1 MNKPITVF
9 PTHKTELKTKLPRHE
24 VLKRLETNDFYVVG
38 YDYKLVKNH
47 DDYTLKPVHEPQG
60 PRNDSVPVIML
71 DVKPSGDYTHIFM
84 SFRPF
89 TAVSIIFL
97 VILLSLFAFQVA
109 LTVIGVNAQ
118 QFNILYLL
126 PTFITGL
133 VYLISLII
141 FSLEVISIR
150 KQIEELLEA
159 EIHEV
164 TEDEMSKLQKWYEK
178 KR

>member
-1 MNKPITVF
+1 MTIF

-24 VLKRLETNDFYVVG
+24 VLKRLEDNDFYVVG
-38 YDYKLVKNH
+38 YDYKLEKNQNG
-47 DDYTLKPVHEPQG
+47 YTLKPVHEPQG
-60 PRNDSVPVIML
+60 PRNDSVPVITL
-71 DVKPSGDYTHIFM
+71 DVRPNVDYTHISM

-89 TAVSIIFL
+89 TAISVIYLVTLIF
-97 VILLSLFAFQVA
+97 IFAFQIA
-109 LTVIGVNAQ
+109 LSVVGFNYG

-133 VYLISLII
+133 VYLINLII
-141 FSLEVISIR
+141 FSVEVISMR
-150 KQIEELLEA
+150 KQIEETIEA